1 MTENL
6 QNALSD
12 LISKTLSGIDATT
25 GFLQEE
31 IPEVVQHLLMWHG
44 VYNFLIMILCVVGLI
59 NMIISYIW
67 CNKIITS
74 TGFKSWT
81 DFGDPTSS
89 LVKVWVI
96 SVVAGVIGIV
106 SLIEF
111 NIIWLQIWIAP
122 KVFLIEYMAS
132 LVK

>member
-12 LISKTLSGIDATT
+12 LISKTLNGIDATT

-31 IPEVVQHLLMWHG
+31 IPEVVQQLLMWHG

-67 CNKIITS
+67 CNKIIKS

-96 SVVAGVIGIV
+96 SAVAGVIGIV

-122 KVFLIEYMAS
+122 KLFLIEYMAS

>member
-31 IPEVVQHLLMWHG
+31 IPEVVQQLLMWHG

-59 NMIISYIW
+59 NIPIMYNHI
-67 CNKIITS
+67 CKIIQS
-74 TGFKSWT
+74 D
-81 DFGDPTSS
+81 DFIWWDKDGDPTALTVKIMFIFLFT
-89 LVKVWVI
+89 LVVGVI
-96 SVVAGVIGIV
+96 SL
-106 SLIEF
+106 SKF
-111 NIIWLQIWIAP
+111 NIVWLQIWIAP